1 MKLGLVCVGRMARE
15 SRPLCDHYLS
25 LLRPYAAVEV
35 CEVES
40 TPLAE
45 GRARVIAREGEAIL
59 RCLKPGAFVVGLD
72 QTGREFT
79 SEELSAFLAEQKLRG
94 ASHFQ
99 FILGGALGLD
109 RRVLAVGKLTWS
121 LSRLTFPHQLARC
134 IVLEQ
139 LYRGFKI
146 ISGERYHK

>member
-25 LLRPYAAVEV
+25 LLRPYATVDV
-35 CEVES
+35 REVEGVA
-40 TPLAE
+40 LAE
-45 GRARVIAREGEAIL
+45 GRGRVVAQEGEAIL
-59 RCLKPGAFVVGLD
+59 RCLRPGAFVVALD
-72 QTGREFT
+72 RTGREFD
-79 SEELSAFLAEQKLRG
+79 SEQLSSFLAEQKLG
-94 ASHFQ
+94 GFSDFQ

-109 RRVLAVGKLTWS
+109 ERVLAAGRLTWS

-139 LYRGFKI
+139 LYRAVRI
-146 ISGERYHK
+146 ERGEPYHY

>member
-72 QTGREFT
+72 QAGREFT

-139 LYRGFKI
+139 LYRAI
-146 ISGERYHK
+146 RIERGEPYHY

>member
-1 MKLGLVCVGRMARE
+1 VKLGLVCVGRMARE

-139 LYRGFKI
+139 LYRAI
-146 ISGERYHK
+146 RIERGEPYHY